1 MPLIRFI
8 SHPEVA
14 IDPAVPVPEWGLSP
28 RGRERLAVLLTEPW
42 IAEVDSVWSS
52 LERKAVE
59 TAEPIAAGRALKVRT
74 LHDLHEND
82 RSATG
87 FLPPDEFERV
97 ADQFFADPMRS
108 VRGWETAR
116 AAQDRIVAALR
127 LIDAESPRGGIAIAA
142 HGGVGTL
149 LYCHLAGE
157 PISRAHDQKGAGNI
171 IAFER
176 GNWRLI
182 HGWQPIDSRA
192 KA

>member
-1 MPLIRFI
+1 MIRFI
-8 SHPEVA
+8 SHPEVV

-28 RGRERLAVLLTEPW
+28 RGQERLATMLAEPW
-42 IAEVDSVWSS
+42 IAGVVAVWSS
-52 LERKAVE
+52 LERKAIE
-59 TAEPIAAGRALKVRT
+59 TAQPIAAARGLAVRT

-87 FLPPDEFERV
+87 FLPPDEFEQV
-97 ADQFFADPMRS
+97 ADRFFGEPDRS

-116 AAQDRIVAALR
+116 AAQARIVAAVR
-127 LIDAESPRGGIAIAA
+127 EVDGTSPPGGVAIAA

-149 LYCHLAGE
+149 LYCHLAGL
-157 PISRAHDQKGAGNI
+157 PISRVHDQERPGNV

-176 GNWRLI
+176 DTWQLI
-182 HGWQPIDSRA
+182 HGWRPIDSRA

>member
-1 MPLIRFI
+1 MPVIRFI
-8 SHPEVA
+8 SHPEVV
-14 IDPAVPVPEWGLSP
+14 IDPKVAVPDWGLSP
-28 RGRERLAVLLTEPW
+28 RGRERLAVLLEEPW
-42 IAEVDSVWSS
+42 IAEVAAVWSS
-52 LERKAVE
+52 LERKAIE
-59 TAEPIAAGRALKVRT
+59 TAEPIAAARSLTVRT

-97 ADQFFADPMRS
+97 ADRFFAEPDQS

-116 AAQDRIVAALR
+116 VAQRRIVAAVR
-127 LIDAESPRGGIAIAA
+127 LVDAQSPPGDVAIAA

-157 PISRAHDQKGAGNI
+157 PISRAFDQKRAGNV

-176 GNWRLI
+176 GSWRLI
-182 HGWQPIDSRA
+182 HGWRPVDSRA

>member
-1 MPLIRFI
+1 MPVIRFI
-8 SHPEVA
+8 SHPEVV
-14 IDPAVPVPEWGLSP
+14 IDPQVPVPEWGLSP
-28 RGRERLAVLLTEPW
+28 RGRERLAVLLAEPW
-42 IAEVDSVWSS
+42 IGEVNAVWSS
-52 LERKAVE
+52 LERKAIE
-59 TAEPIAAGRALKVRT
+59 TAEPIAAARGLTVRT

-97 ADQFFADPMRS
+97 ADQFFAEPTRS

-116 AAQDRIVAALR
+116 AAQDRIVAAVR
-127 LIDAESPRGGIAIAA
+127 RVDAESPPGEVAIAA

-157 PISRAHDQKGAGNI
+157 PIGRAHDQKGAGNV

-176 GNWRLI
+176 GTWRLI
-182 HGWQPIDSRA
+182 HGWRPIDSRA

>member
-1 MPLIRFI
+1 MIRFI
-8 SHPEVA
+8 SHPEVV
-14 IDPAVPVPEWGLSP
+14 IDPAVPVPDWGLAP
-28 RGRERLAVLLTEPW
+28 RGRERLATMLAEPW
-42 IAEVDSVWSS
+42 IAEVAAVWSS
-52 LERKAVE
+52 LERKAIE
-59 TAEPIAAGRALKVRT
+59 TARPIAAARGLAVRT

-97 ADQFFADPMRS
+97 ADRFFGEPDRS

-116 AAQDRIVAALR
+116 AAQARIVAAVR
-127 LIDAESPRGGIAIAA
+127 EVDGTSPPGGVAIAA

-149 LYCHLAGE
+149 LYCHLAGL
-157 PISRAHDQKGAGNI
+157 PISRVHDQERPGNV

-176 GNWRLI
+176 GTWRLI
-182 HGWQPIDSRA
+182 HGWRPIDSRA